1 MITRYTSPKVSEP
14 APKLWSNCIVCDGI
28 AYIAGLTSRNADG
41 VTIDGKDEYEQT
53 KIIFE
58 KHKALIEVA
67 GGTMADFTKL
77 TIYVTRIQNNEMVW
91 KARAEFFEGNFPA
104 CSLVEVSNLA
114 NPDSV
119 NTAVLTN
126 NQNQLYITTHDSRWQ
141 ITNNWTPYINPDTD
155 AYYLAE
161 TTFGIDF
168 DNNGSVGASPINNAP
183 VLTGQQYIFT
193 TFEVGQEFTLWT
205 SGLLTPA

>member
-1 MITRYTSPKVSEP
+1 MITRYTSPKVREP

-67 GGTMADFTKL
+67 GGRMADFTKL
-77 TIYVTRIQNNEMVW
+77 TIFVTRIQNNKKVW
-91 KARAEFFEGNFPA
+91 KARAECFEGNFPA

-114 NPDSV
+114 SPEIYV
-119 NTAVLTN
+119 EIEGVAH
-126 NQNQLYITTHDSRWQ
+126 IGKG
-141 ITNNWTPYINPDTD
+141 INK
-155 AYYLAE
+155 
-161 TTFGIDF
+161 
-168 DNNGSVGASPINNAP
+168 
-183 VLTGQQYIFT
+183 
-193 TFEVGQEFTLWT
+193 
-205 SGLLTPA
+205 